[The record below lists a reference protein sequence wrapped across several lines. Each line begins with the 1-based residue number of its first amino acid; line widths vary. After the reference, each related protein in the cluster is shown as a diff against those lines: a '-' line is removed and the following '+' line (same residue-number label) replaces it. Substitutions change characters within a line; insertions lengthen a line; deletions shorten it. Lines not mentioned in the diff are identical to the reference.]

1 MPACLHFFFHSVS
14 SWHARFMFLHVLAI
28 LPRSFSSSI
37 PSTRSSSSWGSWFGS
52 LFSSVLPPSLGIV
65 PPHVHH
71 ILLSL
76 FQPFSSFVFAFSPP
90 TRLRCV
96 PCVGGRSPFPRPFS
110 LHPSVALPPQ
120 KGGIRIGLAHQ
131 GIFEA
136 STPLSPSEKRDG
148 WIRTN
153 HTRLSPSLSPSDT
166 HTHTLS
172 LTHTNRHSRGRWR
185 MADGGWRGRFTVGCV
200 ARPRGCGG
208 RCTARRGEG
217 VARVDPRTR
226 ETKVRLPRTPSS

>member
-136 STPLSPSEKRDG
+136 STPPFHVPNELGRMDQNEP
-148 WIRTN
+148 
-153 HTRLSPSLSPSDT
+153 HTSLPPSLSHT
-166 HTHTLS
+166 HRHTLS
-172 LTHTNRHSRGRWR
+172 DTQQQALARTT